1 METTTEQQTSTPKK
15 SRKKVHEPR
24 TCMEVTCGKEFVPK
38 NDRAKYCSPSC
49 NAKAAKM
56 RFAEK
61 FSQQQS
67 PMMGLGFT
75 QQVPSNMAALYAIPP
90 HAQMMIDHYKTTAQ
104 DWKEKHKTDVAK
116 LEAKLETAQQKIQD
130 LKEQIDQDENPKGA
144 LGFVRTNPEIIKEGI
159 QMLGPF
165 LAGLFSKGK
174 SEASAPAQGIEAAP
188 ENLPDDVKQYV
199 SLFAQWMAKLGE
211 ESRKNVWQLLTQLS
225 ATDEE
230 KMNYAIL
237 SLLQQWH

>member
-15 SRKKVHEPR
+15 SRKKVHDPR
-24 TCMEVTCGKEFVPK
+24 ECETCSKEFTPK
-38 NDRAKYCSPSC
+38 NERAKYCSPSC

-56 RFAEK
+56 RFAEN
-61 FSQQQS
+61 FSQQKQV
-67 PMMGLGFT
+67 PMMNGLG
-75 QQVPSNMAALYAIPP
+75 QMPQNMAAIYAIPP
-90 HAQMMIDHYKTTAQ
+90 HAQMMIDHYKQTAQ
-104 DWKEKHKTDVAK
+104 DWKEKHKTDVTK
-116 LEAKLETAQQKIQD
+116 LETKLETAEQKIKD

-144 LGFVRTNPEIIKEGI
+144 LGFVQNNPDIIKEGI